1 MAYAQAFGCVYRI
14 GNVISQLT
22 FAQYG
27 GHLKLCCDIKS
38 YSAALLFCQD
48 ATAAHTT

>member
-48 ATAAHTT
+48 ATDAHTT

>member
-14 GNVISQLT
+14 SNVIPQLT

-27 GHLKLCCDIKS
+27 GHHKLCSDIKS
-38 YSAALLFCQD
+38 YSPTLLFCQD